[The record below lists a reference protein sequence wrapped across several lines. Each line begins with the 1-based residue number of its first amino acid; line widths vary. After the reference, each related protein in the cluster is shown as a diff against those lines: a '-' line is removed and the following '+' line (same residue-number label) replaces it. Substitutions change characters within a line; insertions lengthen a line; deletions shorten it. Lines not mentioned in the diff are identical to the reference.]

1 MTNSPSSSLVDIS
14 NEEINNWVQKT
25 SALQRTIKGIAE
37 GTLDPDKAS
46 LKEYGILTPMEKA
59 EEEAKKEALRL
70 KRARRRTK
78 ANAEEKRHEL
88 ENWWDGAILLY
99 GPAAVDVTPTKN
111 KMISVGS
118 SRRNSTVHLSEN
130 KVRYSSDYSRWSD
143 DAFQPND
150 PVTKEEKEDQKRRQ
164 EEARNK
170 IFEENNGEF
179 CAQFI
184 KDAEKRK
191 ENQEKK
197 NRSAIRS
204 RLNGNTYYGK
214 KKYSDALQCYVDA
227 KKVTPYATNVL
238 MNMALCYSKLLQY
251 DDAQEYCNRVLHID
265 KRNVKALFHRA
276 TIYKKLGENLAALD
290 DLKNALEIDP
300 TSEEVGDFYDLLKQD
315 VADENAEHFV
325 ENATSGKGSDAL
337 SLTNIDA
344 DSPEFCFGIFEFLA
358 RLHGDDS
365 YSEKERQLGNACII
379 VDLLVDKIR
388 LGSISERMNCQF
400 GSSPI
405 FPIGVDNH
413 FTLGSI
419 FMLMLREIP
428 LTRVYVRKSG
438 HLNELSSLASSLSA
452 TGSAEEGGM
461 LFDIIATCISSEQ
474 RSKVIVFEQGV
485 IQTALKVA
493 SSQIGAK
500 TEIAYRVTAAGL
512 IDSFLTDFSSRTSL
526 HSSTLPYIT
535 EFIQAASVLLVNL
548 SKLSDTDSSGFLW
561 KGVRH
566 CASILHII
574 AASKHMRSTAEKSFT
589 IKASDEDKFIP
600 TQHPIGSIL
609 TMLATPPGS
618 QLFPSNGIEEARE
631 MLVQTL
637 VVFSTIPTFREYF
650 TRFLK
655 IEKDGPTSKVVASV
669 AGVLLA
675 IAQSPK
681 TDTEAC
687 RVLSL
692 IALFNATIVFDSNKS
707 GHIDATY
714 IGVVNAIQEC
724 HGITALV
731 ALSCG
736 DIRSE
741 GNNSWAVIQRAA
753 SLLSRCISCL
763 HGDGSPRFNLCVE
776 NRLIVIEAYVK
787 IISQKLW
794 NNFTGK
800 ANEVRTSIMET
811 SVSLIL
817 VIASGP
823 LNNLPKGYALV
834 NFAKALTES
843 LPSPAT
849 NEAGKVTASSVC
861 LPPKA
866 LDGSFYEFA
875 LSSSTFQGNIIKILI
890 ACIDG
895 SDFIDMR
902 ILDECII
909 EKLVCIV
916 ANSSRMHNLAVRN
929 AAFALA
935 RIVKRN
941 EDAMTRC
948 RELRGIEMLIAL
960 GKSGDI

>member
-1 MTNSPSSSLVDIS
+1 MVNSPSSSLVDIS
-14 NEEINNWVQKT
+14 NGEINDWVKKT
-25 SALQRTIKGIAE
+25 SALQRTIKGIAD

-46 LKEYGILTPMEKA
+46 LKEYGILTPAEKA

-70 KRARRRTK
+70 KRARQRAEAK
-78 ANAEEKRHEL
+78 AEEKRHEL

-99 GPAAVDVTPTKN
+99 GPAAVDVKPTKN
-111 KMISVGS
+111 KLISTGS
-118 SRRNSTVHLSEN
+118 SRRNSCVHLSEN

-143 DAFQPND
+143 QAFQPND

-170 IFEENNGEF
+170 VFEENNGEF
-179 CAQFI
+179 CAQFV

-204 RLNGNTYYGK
+204 RLKGNTFYGK
-214 KKYSDALQCYVDA
+214 KKYSDALQCYIDA

-238 MNMALCYSKLLQY
+238 MNMALCYSKLSQF
-251 DDAQEYCNRVLHID
+251 DDAQEYCNRVLHVD

-276 TIYKKLGENLAALD
+276 TIYKKLGKNIEALD
-290 DLKNALEIDP
+290 DLKNALEVDP
-300 TSEEVGDFYDLLKQD
+300 TSEEVRDFYALLRQD
-315 VADENAEHFV
+315 NADERAEHFV
-325 ENATSGKGSDAL
+325 ESVTSGGESNEL
-337 SLTNIDA
+337 SSINIDA

-358 RLHGDDS
+358 QLHGDNACT
-365 YSEKERQLGNACII
+365 EKERQLGNACII

-388 LGSISERMNCQF
+388 LGSISEKLNCQF
-400 GSSPI
+400 GSSPTI
-405 FPIGVDNH
+405 PIGVDNH

-419 FMLMLREIP
+419 FMLMLREVP

-438 HLNELSSLASSLSA
+438 YLNDLSSLASSLSA
-452 TGSAEEGGM
+452 TRSAEEGGM
-461 LFDIIATCISSEQ
+461 LFDIIATCISNEQ
-474 RSKVIVFEQGV
+474 RSKVIVFEHGV
-485 IQTALKVA
+485 IQTAVNVA

-512 IDSFLTDFSSRTSL
+512 IDSFLTDFSSGTSL
-526 HSSTLPYIT
+526 HSSTLPHVTKY
-535 EFIQAASVLLVNL
+535 IQAASVLLVDL
-548 SKLSDTDSSGFLW
+548 SKLSDTNSSRFLW

-566 CASILHII
+566 CASLLETI
-574 AASKHMRSTAEKSFT
+574 AASKHMRSTLEKFFAM
-589 IKASDEDKFIP
+589 KASDEDKFIP

-609 TMLATPPGS
+609 TMLATSPSS
-618 QLFPSNGIEEARE
+618 QLFPSNDIEEARE
-631 MLVQTL
+631 MLLQTL

-655 IEKDGPTSKVVASV
+655 IEKDGSTSKVVASV

-681 TDTEAC
+681 SETEAC

-692 IALFNATIVFDSNKS
+692 IALFNATIVFGSDKS
-707 GHIDATY
+707 GHANATY
-714 IGVVNAIQEC
+714 NGVVNAIQEC

-763 HGDGSPRFNLCVE
+763 HGDESPRFNLCAE

-787 IISQKLW
+787 VISQKLW
-794 NNFTGK
+794 NNFTAE

-811 SVSLIL
+811 CASLIL

-823 LNNLPKGYALV
+823 LDNLPKGCALV
-834 NFAKALTES
+834 DFAKALTES

-849 NEAGKVTASSVC
+849 NEAGKATAASVC

-875 LSSSTFQGNIIKILI
+875 LSSSTFQGNVIKVLI
-890 ACIDG
+890 ACIDE
-895 SDFIDMR
+895 SDFLDVK

-948 RELRGIEMLIAL
+948 RELRGIEMLVAL